1 MVSRTLFTY
10 NLLKALALP
19 GACRQQTLQLGK
31 TYQNCLRRV
40 TTLNDVPYIVLHNII
55 KNPAEIILS
64 LCGRNSFDSHS
75 DFTLELQKI

>member
-31 TYQNCLRRV
+31 TYQNRLWRV
-40 TTLNDVPYIVLHNII
+40 TT
-55 KNPAEIILS
+55 
-64 LCGRNSFDSHS
+64 FDNVTRLATIPPG
-75 DFTLELQKI
+75 TLVF